1 MGKKLLCIAISFILA
16 QTTYCKQNEKIQ
28 LYLSK
33 QNRTMK
39 RVFLCSS
46 FADVAEILSKTASS
60 PLRGNT
66 VAFIPT
72 ASIHEAYT
80 QYVEDGKNALRA
92 LGLRIKEVEIT
103 QLDKDKIAKTLVDCD
118 CIYISGG
125 NTFFLMQELKKT
137 GTDQLIKEQVERGK
151 LYIGESAGAMIFAPN
166 IEYAKRMDNH
176 LALTPNFN
184 DFTGL
189 GIIDFYPVV
198 HFNSFPF
205 EEATQNII
213 KEYSNLP
220 LKPISNQ
227 QAILITGE
235 DMAILGKDD

>member
-1 MGKKLLCIAISFILA
+1 
-16 QTTYCKQNEKIQ
+16 
-28 LYLSK
+28 
-33 QNRTMK
+33 
-39 RVFLCSS
+39 
-46 FADVAEILSKTASS
+46 
-60 PLRGNT
+60 
-66 VAFIPT
+66 
-72 ASIHEAYT
+72 
-80 QYVEDGKNALRA
+80 
-92 LGLRIKEVEIT
+92 
-103 QLDKDKIAKTLVDCD
+103 
-118 CIYISGG
+118 
-125 NTFFLMQELKKT
+125 MQELKKT

-235 DMAILGKDD
+235 DVAILGKDK

>member
-1 MGKKLLCIAISFILA
+1 MGK
-16 QTTYCKQNEKIQ
+16 
-28 LYLSK
+28 
-33 QNRTMK
+33 
-39 RVFLCSS
+39 
-46 FADVAEILSKTASS
+46 
-60 PLRGNT
+60 
-66 VAFIPT
+66 
-72 ASIHEAYT
+72 
-80 QYVEDGKNALRA
+80 
-92 LGLRIKEVEIT
+92 
-103 QLDKDKIAKTLVDCD
+103 
-118 CIYISGG
+118 
-125 NTFFLMQELKKT
+125 
-137 GTDQLIKEQVERGK
+137 GK
-151 LYIGESAGAMIFAPN
+151 LYIGESAGTMILAPN

-227 QAILITGE
+227 QAILITGK
-235 DMAILGKDD
+235 DVAILGKNE